1 MPLIEQHM
9 ESCYHKVENL
19 FHRIRNIRIMK
30 ELQKKQKIRRI
41 MYSIPSL
48 ILLSIIAFL
57 LAKGAVGV
65 MDKKRDSSELSRN
78 LSEEAVALTLREQQL
93 KEEVARLQTEEGVE
107 DEIRERFSVTQEGE
121 FVAVIVDSRNVST
134 STDTSMLPW
143 YKRLWN
149 VIMRV
154 K

>member
-1 MPLIEQHM
+1 
-9 ESCYHKVENL
+9 
-19 FHRIRNIRIMK
+19 MK